1 MTIEKKHILVW
12 LSKCAET
19 FAREQD
25 YLTQLDAD
33 IGDADHGLNM
43 NRGFSRVAEKIPTM
57 QNQSIGT
64 ILKTTGM
71 TLMSSVGG
79 ASGPLYGTFFIRA
92 ASVVDAKDSL
102 NSEDVAAMFRAAVE
116 GVVARGKAE
125 LGDKT
130 MCDVWIPVAEVC
142 EKGVLD
148 GVDTHALLELSV
160 KKAEECVHNTI
171 ALQARKGRA
180 SYLGERSI
188 GHQDPGAT
196 SSMMMLK
203 ELQSVVLGGR

>member
-12 LSKCAET
+12 L
-19 FAREQD
+19 EQCSELFVKERD

-43 NRGFSRVAEKIPTM
+43 NRGFVRVAEKVPTM
-57 QNQSIGT
+57 EKQSIGT

-92 ASVVDAKDSL
+92 AGVIDAKDSL
-102 NSEDVAAMFRAAVE
+102 AGEDLLALMRAGVE

-130 MCDVWIPVAEVC
+130 MCDVWIPVVEAC
-142 EKGVLD
+142 EKGLAEGLD
-148 GVDTHALLELSV
+148 VPALLDLSV
-160 KKAEECVHNTI
+160 KTAEEGVHATI

-203 ELQSVVLGGR
+203 ELQRAVLGGS

>member
-12 LSKCAET
+12 LANCAET

-43 NRGFSRVAEKIPTM
+43 NRGFTRVAEKVPTM
-57 QNQSIGT
+57 EKQSIGT

-92 ASVVDAKDSL
+92 AGVVDAKDSL
-102 NSEDVAAMFRAAVE
+102 SSEDVAAMFRAAME

-130 MCDVWIPVAEVC
+130 MCDVWIPVVDAC
-142 EKGVLD
+142 EKGVAAGL
-148 GVDTHALLELSV
+148 DTHALLELSA
-160 KKAEECVHNTI
+160 KTAEECVHSTI
-171 ALQARKGRA
+171 AMQARKGRA

-203 ELQSVVLGGR
+203 ELQSVVLGGK